1 MTAAKLSGA
10 LLVTAA
16 GAAAGLRKK
25 YELRRRAELL
35 SALVTALGLM
45 EQEVA
50 ALQTP
55 LPELFR
61 TLARD
66 GPEETRAFFA
76 AVATMT
82 GQVPISVLWRAQA
95 NMLALSEQALK
106 TLAAL
111 GMSLGRS
118 DADRQAAEIA
128 LTRRRLDGLLR
139 QEREELRVH
148 GRTYT
153 GLGLSLGAMLA
164 IILF

>member
-1 MTAAKLSGA
+1 MTAAKLGGA

-25 YELRRRAELL
+25 QELRRRAALL

-50 ALQTP
+50 GLQTP

-61 TLARD
+61 GLARD
-66 GPEETRAFFA
+66 GPEETRDFFA
-76 AVATMT
+76 ALAEKIGLCPV
-82 GQVPISVLWRAQA
+82 SVLWREQA
-95 NMLALSEQALK
+95 NALPLGEQECK
-106 TLAAL
+106 TLTAL
-111 GMSLGRS
+111 GMSLGRR

-128 LTRRRLDGLLR
+128 LTRRRMDLFL
-139 QEREELRVH
+139 QHEREELRVH

>member
-1 MTAAKLSGA
+1 MTAARVFGA

-16 GAAAGLRKK
+16 GAAAGWRKK
-25 YELRRRAELL
+25 YELRRRIGLL

-61 TLARD
+61 ALARD
-66 GPEETRAFFA
+66 GPEETREFFA
-76 AVATMT
+76 AVAERT
-82 GQVPISVLWRAQA
+82 GMVPIGVLWRERA
-95 NMLALSEQALK
+95 NALPLGEQGCK
-106 TLAAL
+106 TFAAL

-118 DADRQAAEIA
+118 DADRQSAEIA
-128 LTRRRLDGLLR
+128 LTRRRLDALLQ

>member
-1 MTAAKLSGA
+1 MTAAKVGGA

-25 YELRRRAELL
+25 TELRRRAELL
-35 SALVTALGLM
+35 SALMTALGLM

-76 AVATMT
+76 SVATMT
-82 GQVPISVLWRAQA
+82 GLCPISALWRKET
-95 NMLALSEQALK
+95 NTLPLGEQAGK

-111 GMSLGRS
+111 GMSLGRC

-128 LTRRRLDGLLR
+128 LTRRRLDFALQ

-164 IILF
+164 IILL

>member
-25 YELRRRAELL
+25 RELCRRAALL

-66 GPEETRAFFA
+66 GPEETRFFFS
-76 AVATMT
+76 AVAAMT
-82 GQVPISVLWRAQA
+82 GQVPISVLWREQA
-95 NMLALSEQALK
+95 NALPLGEQAGK

-111 GMSLGRS
+111 GMSLGRC

-128 LTRRRLDGLLR
+128 LTRRRLDALLQ

>member
-1 MTAAKLSGA
+1 MTAAKVGGA

-66 GPEETRAFFA
+66 GPEEMREFFA
-76 AVATMT
+76 AVAEKT
-82 GQVPISVLWRAQA
+82 GLVPISALWR
-95 NMLALSEQALK
+95 EQADALPLSGQAGK

-111 GMSLGRS
+111 GMSLGRC

-128 LTRRRLDGLLR
+128 LTRRHLDELLQ

>member
-25 YELRRRAELL
+25 CELRRRAALL

-45 EQEVA
+45 EQELA

-66 GPEETRAFFA
+66 GPEETRGFFS
-76 AVATMT
+76 AVAAMT
-82 GQVPISVLWRAQA
+82 GQVPISALWREQA
-95 NMLALSEQALK
+95 NALPLGEQAVK

-111 GMSLGRS
+111 GMSLGRC

-128 LTRRRLDGLLR
+128 LTRRRMDALLQ

>member
-1 MTAAKLSGA
+1 MTAAKIGGA

-25 YELRRRAELL
+25 GELCRRIGVL

-50 ALQTP
+50 ALQRP
-55 LPELFR
+55 LPELFG

-66 GPEETRAFFA
+66 GPEETQSFFSS
-76 AVATMT
+76 VAEKI
-82 GQVPISVLWRAQA
+82 GSAPISALWR
-95 NMLALSEQALK
+95 EQADALPLSGQTRK

-111 GMSLGRS
+111 GLSLGRC

-128 LTRRRLDGLLR
+128 LTRRRLDLALQ

>member
-1 MTAAKLSGA
+1 MTAAKVGGA

-25 YELRRRAELL
+25 TELRRRAELL

-61 TLARD
+61 TLARN
-66 GPEETRAFFA
+66 GPEETRTFFA
-76 AVATMT
+76 SVAMMT
-82 GQVPISVLWRAQA
+82 GLVPISVLWREQVDTLPLSGQA
-95 NMLALSEQALK
+95 GI

-111 GMSLGRS
+111 GLSLGRC
-118 DADRQAAEIA
+118 DADRQAAEIT
-128 LTRRRLDGLLR
+128 LTRRRLDSLLQ

-164 IILF
+164 IILL

>member
-1 MTAAKLSGA
+1 MTAAKLCGA

-25 YELRRRAELL
+25 YELRRRAALL
-35 SALVTALGLM
+35 SALATALGVM

-50 ALQTP
+50 TLQTP

-66 GPEETRAFFA
+66 GPEETRGFFE

-82 GQVPISVLWRAQA
+82 GLCPISALWRERA
-95 NMLALSEQALK
+95 NALPLGEQGCK
-106 TLAAL
+106 TFAAL

-118 DADRQAAEIA
+118 DADRQSAEIA
-128 LTRRRLDGLLR
+128 LTRRRLDALLQ